1 MKSPQA
7 FRSIGE
13 VARLVGVATHVLRYW
28 ETQFPAL
35 APVRRP
41 DGRRYYRPDDLLL
54 AAGLCE
60 VMRADGLTIRGAQ
73 RLIALDKGAA
83 LRERGRLRLEA
94 VADQK
99 ATEATGR
106 RRAAPRTRP
115 QRTKGQTTGAAT
127 GQGEAASLSATPAMQ
142 HPSDPVA
149 GHHNGSEAMARAPLL
164 PPLDL
169 EEQTTGHDPVSAESA
184 PADPGTD
191 ATAPQDYAA
200 WLGRLTTTAAALRAR
215 AHPLPPDAR
224 PLHDALRRLQDD
236 RS

>member
-60 VMRADGLTIRGAQ
+60 VMREEGLTIRGAQ

-94 VADQK
+94 ADQK
-99 ATEATGR
+99 AAEATGR
-106 RRAAPRTRP
+106 RKAAPRARA
-115 QRTKGQTTGAAT
+115 QRTTGQAGGAARV
-127 GQGEAASLSATPAMQ
+127 QGEAYHPTGSALPRANGQ
-142 HPSDPVA
+142 VA
-149 GHHNGSEAMARAPLL
+149 DHETSGSEVMSSAALAPQVST
-164 PPLDL
+164 D
-169 EEQTTGHDPVSAESA
+169 EQTADGPGSAEAVKPA
-184 PADPGTD
+184 P
-191 ATAPQDYAA
+191 PQDASA
-200 WLGRLTTTAAALRAR
+200 WLDRLTTTAAALRAR
-215 AHPLPPDAR
+215 AQPLPPDAR
-224 PLHDALRRLQDD
+224 SLHDALRRLQDD

>member
-60 VMRADGLTIRGAQ
+60 VMREEGLTIRGAQ

-94 VADQK
+94 AADQK
-99 ATEATGR
+99 AAEATGR
-106 RRAAPRTRP
+106 RKGASRARA
-115 QRTKGQTTGAAT
+115 QRTTGQAVGAARA
-127 GQGEAASLSATPAMQ
+127 QGEAYHPTGSALPRANGQ
-142 HPSDPVA
+142 VA
-149 GHHNGSEAMARAPLL
+149 DHETSGSEVIEGAALS
-164 PPLDL
+164 PPVSTD
-169 EEQTTGHDPVSAESA
+169 EQTADGPGSAEAVKPA
-184 PADPGTD
+184 P
-191 ATAPQDYAA
+191 PQDASA
-200 WLGRLTTTAAALRAR
+200 WLDRLTTTAAALRAR
-215 AHPLPPDAR
+215 AQPLPPDAR

>member
-60 VMRADGLTIRGAQ
+60 VMREEGLTIRGAQ
-73 RLIALDKGAA
+73 RLIALDKGAT

-94 VADQK
+94 ATDQK
-99 ATEATGR
+99 TAEATGKR
-106 RRAAPRTRP
+106 KAAPQARAQRSKEQAGDVARVQQDAYLPTGSALSRP
-115 QRTKGQTTGAAT
+115 DGQ
-127 GQGEAASLSATPAMQ
+127 
-142 HPSDPVA
+142 VA
-149 GHHNGSEAMARAPLL
+149 DHETNGSELMAGIAL
-164 PPLDL
+164 PPLVGTD
-169 EEQTTGHDPVSAESA
+169 EP
-184 PADPGTD
+184 PADAPGSAD
-191 ATAPQDYAA
+191 AVEPAPPQDSSA
-200 WLGRLTTTAAALRAR
+200 WLDRLTTTAAALRAH
-215 AHPLPPDAR
+215 AHPLPDDAR

>member
-60 VMRADGLTIRGAQ
+60 VMREEGLTIRGAQ

-94 VADQK
+94 AADQK
-99 ATEATGR
+99 AAEATGR
-106 RRAAPRTRP
+106 RKAAPRARA
-115 QRTKGQTTGAAT
+115 QRTTGQAGGAARV
-127 GQGEAASLSATPAMQ
+127 QGEAHCPTGSALPRPHGQ
-142 HPSDPVA
+142 VA
-149 GHHNGSEAMARAPLL
+149 DHETNGSEVMEGAALS
-164 PPLDL
+164 PPVSTD
-169 EEQTTGHDPVSAESA
+169 EQTADAPGSAEAVEPA
-184 PADPGTD
+184 P
-191 ATAPQDYAA
+191 PQDCSA
-200 WLGRLTTTAAALRAR
+200 WLDRLTTIAAALRTR
-215 AHPLPPDAR
+215 EHPLPPDAR